1 MDYFKLR
8 KTLKFSMLVYL
19 PSIKLLQFLFIHKT
33 IESSIFILNTI
44 IKIRIEIYNYNYPRI
59 LLERRES
66 TVSRY
71 RDMKRNEREME
82 KKRRLARR
90 ATRGRTT
97 EKGEGGGE
105 YSHLAA
111 FINASTFI
119 KATPGSLDVA
129 VYIYVSRNECL
140 VTWHRDA
147 VVGAR
152 ERREK

>member
-1 MDYFKLR
+1 MIYSNKSIPVLDSEIIIREEKIEDYFKLR
-8 KTLKFSMLVYL
+8 KTLKFSTQVYL
-19 PSIKLLQFLFIHKT
+19 PSKKLIQFLFIHKT

-97 EKGEGGGE
+97 EKGEGGGGNIRI
-105 YSHLAA
+105 SPPL
-111 FINASTFI
+111 
-119 KATPGSLDVA
+119 
-129 VYIYVSRNECL
+129 
-140 VTWHRDA
+140 
-147 VVGAR
+147 
-152 ERREK
+152 